1 MYLQATPQ
9 AVWAP
14 RGQTPVVRV
23 HPGREKVNFYGTL
36 NLRTGQEIAMQ
47 APVMNS
53 DTTAQHLKQVLDTVP
68 DVPILLLWDR
78 APWHHGPAVREVLE
92 ANPRLEVIRLPVAAP
107 DLNPQEQ
114 VWKAARHAVSHNH
127 LWRRLPD
134 LADRF
139 EDHLASTA
147 FDSSLLDRYG
157 FNAICPMFM

>member
-1 MYLQATPQ
+1 MYLQATLRT
-9 AVWAP
+9 VWAP

-47 APVMNS
+47 ASKMNS
-53 DTTAQHLKQVLDTVP
+53 DTTAQHLRQVLDTVR

-92 ANPRLEVIRLPVAAP
+92 ANPRLEVMRFPVAAP
-107 DLNPQEQ
+107 ELNPQEQ
-114 VWKAARHAVSHNH
+114 VWKATRRAVSHNH

-139 EDHLASTA
+139 QDHLTNTT
-147 FDSSLLDRYG
+147 FQSSLLDRYG
-157 FNAICPMFM
+157 FNAIWPMFM